1 MAATMK
7 IPTVFT
13 AVDKFTSVVSK
24 MASGVSTFTKTT
36 GAAVSR
42 VNTKIDGLFNKMG
55 NISQLLLGLSFG
67 AILGSAITDLK
78 AYEDG
83 VASFRTIVSDLSD
96 KDFAKYTASINQVAK
111 ETKKS
116 TIDVVMSY
124 EKIAGLNAKFAE
136 TSDGIAAISKAS
148 IVLSR
153 ASKDE
158 LGASTE
164 NLVGIMNQFSL
175 GAKEADRVI
184 NVLAAGQAV
193 GASTITQSAEAYKN
207 FGAVAKGANITLEES
222 QALIQTLGKYSL
234 FGAEAGT
241 KLRGATLQLQKA
253 GLGYKSGQ
261 FSINDALED
270 ANEIT
275 KKLTTQR
282 AKDTFILKTFGA
294 ENITAGKILLANI
307 DTYKEFTK
315 GVTGTSEAQ
324 KAAEINSNTLSEKIN
339 ELKDSFTNYLTTN
352 DQTIGGLNL
361 AKGALGFLA
370 SNIDLV
376 VLSVISIIGFLALL
390 KTIMIISSTWTFLS
404 SIAMGV
410 YGAATGKASI
420 AIGKNTVALAAY
432 KTMQTLMTV
441 GTWLATA
448 ATTAFGVA
456 MAIATS
462 PIFLII
468 AAIAAII
475 AIFYYWDEIVAWFSK
490 QWETFTNFI
499 SALWTGIVTFFEE
512 FSFVDFFRDI
522 GQAIIN
528 WMLMPL
534 KTVLKLVSLIPGSI
548 GEAAK
553 SGLDKLNE
561 FTDLSN
567 VIGSKKEVLQSPQE
581 VQAQNQQSE
590 AGKFKGRLD
599 INVNDPNKLTT
610 VESNVYGTPVTV
622 SSTLGF

>member
-13 AVDKFTSVVSK
+13 AVDKFTSVVTK
-24 MASGVSTFTKTT
+24 MASGVSTFSKQTQS
-36 GAAVSR
+36 AVSR
-42 VNTKIDGLFNKMG
+42 INTKIDGLFNKMG

-67 AILGSAITDLK
+67 AILSSAITDLK

-111 ETKKS
+111 DTKKS

-158 LGASTE
+158 LGTSTE

-175 GAKEADRVI
+175 GATEAERVI

-193 GASTITQSAEAYKN
+193 GAASITQSAEAYKN
-207 FGAVAKGANITLEES
+207 FGSVAKGANITLEES
-222 QALIQTLGKYSL
+222 QALIQTLGKFSL

-253 GLGYKSGQ
+253 GIGYASGQ
-261 FSINDALED
+261 FNINDALLE
-270 ANEIT
+270 A
-275 KKLTTQR
+275 KKISESLTTQR
-282 AKDTFILKTFGA
+282 AKDTFMIKTFGA

-339 ELKDSFTNYLTTN
+339 QLKASFTNYLTTN
-352 DQTIGGLNL
+352 DQTIQGLNI
-361 AKGALGFLA
+361 AKDVLGFLA
-370 SNIDLV
+370 DNI
-376 VLSVISIIGFLALL
+376 STVIAVAGGLIGF
-390 KTIMIISSTWTFLS
+390 
-404 SIAMGV
+404 V
-410 YGAATGKASI
+410 I
-420 AIGKNTVALAAY
+420 AIKAINAVMIVGQGVMAAY
-432 KTMQTLMTV
+432 SAVMAIYSGV
-441 GTWLATA
+441 AVTA
-448 ATTAFGVA
+448 ALTGSSFAAV
-456 MAIATS
+456 IWATLA
-462 PIFLII
+462 PILLVI
-468 AAIAAII
+468 AAIAAIV
-475 AIFYYWDEIVAWFSK
+475 AIFIYWDEIVAWFSK

-553 SGLDKLNE
+553 TGLDKLNE
-561 FTDLSN
+561 FTDLSR

-599 INVNDPNKLTT
+599 INVNDPKKQVTT
-610 VESNVYGTPVTV
+610 ESNFSGMPVNL